1 MTNPKTTE
9 SRAVAG
15 RGKQAA
21 AEVEPAGD
29 RDAMLT
35 QLVSLT
41 KSIGELAQQRNGT
54 AGDRVAVTAT
64 DDTDTAEQ
72 DRVRFA
78 YNFLG
83 FALGRRAP
91 SVFQLTTV
99 DVDREPGKL
108 TFKRLGAATVAK
120 VRAANNVVQ
129 VLEGLVEGQAVPI
142 DQGPKAIQDDQR
154 IDSIVLFT
162 SLGGVPVAI
171 GPCREPVPGGILE

>member
-21 AEVEPAGD
+21 AEVEPTGD

-35 QLVSLT
+35 QLVALT
-41 KSIGELAQQRNGT
+41 KSIGELAQRQNGA
-54 AGDRVAVTAT
+54 AGDQVTAAT
-64 DDTDTAEQ
+64 ADDAVEQ

-99 DVDREPGKL
+99 DVERDHGTL
-108 TFKRLGAATVAK
+108 TFKRLGTATVAK
-120 VRAANNVVQ
+120 VRAANNVTRL
-129 VLEGLVEGQAVPI
+129 LEGLVEGRPVTI
-142 DQGPKAIQDDQR
+142 DQGPNAITDDQR
-154 IDSIVLFT
+154 IDSIVTFT
-162 SLGGVPVAI
+162 AVGGEPVAI
-171 GPCREPVPGGILE
+171 GPCREPVPGGIIT